1 LQGTEL
7 GRGYGKPEIG
17 EVKEV
22 DEVKEVKEAERKTQ
36 KARDLASWRVWHC
49 LFTRNGSTKK

>member
-22 DEVKEVKEAERKTQ
+22 DEVNEAEGKT
-36 KARDLASWRVWHC
+36 
-49 LFTRNGSTKK
+49 

>member
-1 LQGTEL
+1 MEL

-36 KARDLASWRVWHC
+36 KARDLARWRVWHC
-49 LFTRNGSTKK
+49 LFTRNGSTKN